1 MKTNGNFI
9 FRLYV
14 TGEAPN
20 SIRAIGNL
28 NDLCRDHLAGHHEIE
43 IVDLLRDPQKALED
57 EVLLTPTLV
66 KLSPKPVRKIIGNLN
81 DMAAVLKAIG
91 LEAFR
96 NEK

>member
-1 MKTNGNFI
+1 MKPKGKLVL
-9 FRLYV
+9 RLYV

-20 SIRAIGNL
+20 STRAIGNL
-28 NDLCRDHLAGHHEIE
+28 NDLCREHLAGRYEIE
-43 IVDLLRDPQKALED
+43 IVDLLREPQRALAD

-81 DMAAVLKAIG
+81 DLAAVLKAFG
-91 LEAFR
+91 LEVFR